1 MTKRK
6 PKPAPVVFDQAMLDR
21 AYRAAVAQAQK
32 KSFTADPCGVLVAA
46 IEAALQVPFR
56 SEPPE

>member
-21 AYRAAVAQAQK
+21 AYEAAQSQSQIH
-32 KSFTADPCGVLVAA
+32 SFIRDPHALLIAA
-46 IEAALQVPFR
+46 IEAALNTKYQGTRP
-56 SEPPE
+56 

>member
-21 AYRAAVAQAQK
+21 AYDAAIAQAQK
-32 KSFTADPCGVLVAA
+32 KSFTADPRGVLIKA
-46 IEAALQVPFR
+46 IEAALNTKYQGTRP
-56 SEPPE
+56 